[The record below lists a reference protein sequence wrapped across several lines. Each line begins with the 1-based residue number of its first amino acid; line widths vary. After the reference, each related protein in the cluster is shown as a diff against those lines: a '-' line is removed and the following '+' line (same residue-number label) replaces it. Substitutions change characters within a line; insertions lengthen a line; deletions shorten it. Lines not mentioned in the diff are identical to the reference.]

1 MKKIV
6 SSITMLILTIAI
18 FTNPGFAQTTTVT
31 EYIMSNGV
39 SLQKIPST
47 VEGKITLAGE
57 TVNSLIKILVI
68 KDDIQRWYEVKL
80 VDGKFNEEIWLI
92 DGTGK
97 YQVSV
102 LVHKKDRIYT
112 FGPTVF
118 VENAVEVNRFAV
130 PTLHVES
137 NNEKIIALAK
147 ELTKDA
153 KTDRE
158 KAQKIYNW
166 VVKNI
171 KYDYDKY
178 LRQLNKNYDNA
189 YGALNTLETGK
200 GVCYDFSA
208 LVAALGRASGLQV
221 KMIKGNFIGTYSN
234 ELHAWNEIYIS
245 EEGR

>member
-1 MKKIV
+1 
-6 SSITMLILTIAI
+6 
-18 FTNPGFAQTTTVT
+18 
-31 EYIMSNGV
+31 
-39 SLQKIPST
+39 
-47 VEGKITLAGE
+47 
-57 TVNSLIKILVI
+57 
-68 KDDIQRWYEVKL
+68 
-80 VDGKFNEEIWLI
+80 
-92 DGTGK
+92 
-97 YQVSV
+97 

-178 LRQLNKNYDNA
+178 LRQLIRTMTMHMVLLTLWKPEKA
-189 YGALNTLETGK
+189 YATI
-200 GVCYDFSA
+200 S
-208 LVAALGRASGLQV
+208 
-221 KMIKGNFIGTYSN
+221 
-234 ELHAWNEIYIS
+234 LHSLLPWA
-245 EEGR
+245 GHQDCR

>member
-1 MKKIV
+1 LPFLQSGIC
-6 SSITMLILTIAI
+6 
-18 FTNPGFAQTTTVT
+18 TNYHRHRVHNVQW
-31 EYIMSNGV
+31 
-39 SLQKIPST
+39 SLSPKIPST

-189 YGALNTLETGK
+189 YGALNTLEPEKAYATISLHSLLPWQGIRIAGK
-200 GVCYDFSA
+200 ND
-208 LVAALGRASGLQV
+208 
-221 KMIKGNFIGTYSN
+221 
-234 ELHAWNEIYIS
+234 
-245 EEGR
+245 